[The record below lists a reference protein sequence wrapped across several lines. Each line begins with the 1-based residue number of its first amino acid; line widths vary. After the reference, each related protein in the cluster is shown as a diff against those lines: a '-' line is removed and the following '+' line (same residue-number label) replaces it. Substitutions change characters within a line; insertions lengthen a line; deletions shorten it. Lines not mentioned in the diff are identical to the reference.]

1 LTWQHFQNKLSTVAS
16 YNNLSNSVTYFISVK
31 FPVSAKY
38 CCHFASAMS
47 TSQDPTSISKPI
59 ENTVQK
65 IFSDFLLNGCY
76 CIILLK
82 CFKSIN
88 LKFNLK
94 KVNLSLLISLEHCWN
109 ISAKSQ
115 LIVEGFKFQKKF
127 STISVVKCDF
137 KLVNQEVAE
146 FLAEWV
152 LP

>member
-1 LTWQHFQNKLSTVAS
+1 
-16 YNNLSNSVTYFISVK
+16 
-31 FPVSAKY
+31 
-38 CCHFASAMS
+38 MS

-88 LKFNLK
+88 LKFTLK

-146 FLAEWV
+146 FLAE
-152 LP
+152 